1 MTTRNITLNSVT
13 TNYTLA
19 YDAEGHMIGISGG
32 SVKDYYTYDG
42 DGNMVLEVENG
53 VRTIKLGSFEVVL
66 SHGAIPP
73 LNNPATIST
82 FTINGNDT
90 FNITRNPT
98 IYTNVTWRSYYGS
111 SAERIHPS
119 PKKRTGAGGGI
130 PLGKSDGIYYL
141 IKDNLGSTTEV
152 VNPNGTVVHTR

>member
-13 TNYTLA
+13 TNYTLT

-66 SHGAIPP
+66 SNGAIPP
-73 LNNPATIST
+73 LSNPATIPNFS
-82 FTINGNDT
+82 INGNDNFT
-90 FNITRNPT
+90 NSRNTT
-98 IYTNVTWRSYYGS
+98 IYTNVTWRSYLL
-111 SAERIHPS
+111 R
-119 PKKRTGAGGGI
+119 KFC
-130 PLGKSDGIYYL
+130 
-141 IKDNLGSTTEV
+141 
-152 VNPNGTVVHTR
+152 